1 MITRTLYINGR
12 YVTQP
17 MSGVQRYAHEIVG
30 AIDGIAKDTIGGMT
44 FVLLTPKGAPKANLR
59 NIKQREVGGLTG
71 HLWDQIS
78 FAWAARSGT
87 ALSLAMTGPILHPR
101 HIVVIHDAAVQ
112 RHPEHFSKVYTLAHG
127 VIDRLLSKTATV
139 ATVSEFSRR
148 ELAEVLH
155 MDARNIIVAPNGAE
169 HLALGNDDGDDVVE
183 RLGLSNTPY
192 FIVLCNITR
201 NKNLAVAIRALGA
214 LPLGTCKLVAVG
226 RLDAAVFG
234 QGYLPPMHPDLMLA
248 GRLDDEEVSGLL
260 RGAKALIFPSLY
272 EGFGIPP
279 LEAMINDCPVLAST
293 AEAVVEV
300 CGDAAEYF
308 EPHDDAELARLMAM
322 VLRDDG
328 VWRAE
333 RNAKG
338 KLRLAKYS
346 WRASADTLVRAAQAL
361 SRGRKGARP

>member
-1 MITRTLYINGR
+1 MNIRTLYINGR
-12 YVTQP
+12 YLTQP

-30 AIDGIAKDTIGGMT
+30 ALDTIAGEADSGMK

-59 NIKQREVGGLTG
+59 RIEQREAGSFSG

-78 FAWAARSGT
+78 FARAARSGI
-87 ALSLAMTGPILHPR
+87 ALSLAMTGPILHRR

-112 RHPEHFSKVYTLAHG
+112 RHPEHFSKAYTLAHG
-127 VIDRLLSKTATV
+127 IIDRALSKTATV

-148 ELAEVLH
+148 ELADVLH
-155 MDARNIIVAPNGAE
+155 MDARTIVVAPNGAE
-169 HLALGNDDGDDVVE
+169 HLALGGDTPVVE
-183 RLGLSNTPY
+183 RLGLSDTPY
-192 FIVLCNITR
+192 FMILGNITR

-214 LPLGTCKLVAVG
+214 LLEGSCKLVAVG
-226 RLDAAVFG
+226 RLDATVFG

-248 GRLDDEEVSGLL
+248 GRLDDDEVSGLL

-279 LEAMINDCPVLAST
+279 LEAMVNDCPVLAST

-308 EPHDDAELARLMAM
+308 EPHDDAELVRLMAM

-328 VWRAE
+328 TWRTAQ
-333 RNAKG
+333 NAKG
-338 KLRLAKYS
+338 KPRLAKYS
-346 WRASADTLVRAAQAL
+346 WRASADILVRAAEVL
-361 SRGRKGARP
+361 SGGRKSARP

>member
-1 MITRTLYINGR
+1 MNTRTLYINGR
-12 YVTQP
+12 YLTQP

-30 AIDGIAKDTIGGMT
+30 ALDTIAGDAPNGMK

-59 NIKQREVGGLTG
+59 HIEQREAGSFSG

-78 FAWAARSGT
+78 FAWAARSGI
-87 ALSLAMTGPILHPR
+87 ALSLAMTGPILHRR

-112 RHPEHFSKVYTLAHG
+112 RHPEHFSKAYTLAHG
-127 VIDRLLSKTATV
+127 IIDRMLSKTATV

-148 ELAEVLH
+148 ELADVLH
-155 MDARNIIVAPNGAE
+155 MDARDIVVAPNGAE
-169 HLALGNDDGDDVVE
+169 HLALGGNDKVIE
-183 RLGLSNTPY
+183 QLGLSDTPY
-192 FIVLCNITR
+192 FMILGNITR

-214 LPLGTCKLVAVG
+214 LPDGACKLVAVG
-226 RLDAAVFG
+226 RLDATVFG

-248 GRLDDEEVSGLL
+248 GRLDDAAVSGLL
-260 RGAKALIFPSLY
+260 CGAKALIFPSLY

-279 LEAMINDCPVLAST
+279 LEAMVNDCPVLAST

-322 VLRDDG
+322 VLQDDG
-328 VWRAE
+328 TWRTS

-338 KLRLAKYS
+338 KSRLAKYS
-346 WRASADTLVRAAQAL
+346 WRASADTLVRAAQA
-361 SRGRKGARP
+361 SVGS